1 MARNLNQQ
9 STLNK
14 NRLDKFIL
22 SFQLPPALR
31 KIANHD
37 KSSRSTYNVN
47 EDAFQMSVY
56 GAVVPELTVA
66 AIDIPYA
73 GSNLYNSSHAREP
86 YPPVEVN
93 FTVDNEFGNYWT
105 IYKWLDLMHDEKTG
119 LFDDDNLVERNQTG
133 RDTLGPLQ
141 FSDYQTNM
149 SLFGLDEY
157 NNKRIEFIYTQAFP
171 IILGNISYNYRE
183 ASPIE
188 SSMTF
193 VYSQL
198 HTKLLNI

>member
-1 MARNLNQQ
+1 MATNKNNQ
-9 STLNK
+9 SLLNK

-22 SFQLPPALR
+22 SFQLPKALKKIDKNNDR
-31 KIANHD
+31 K
-37 KSSRSTYNVN
+37 TYNVN
-47 EDAFQMSVY
+47 EDAFQLSVY

-66 AIDIPYA
+66 AIQIPYA

-86 YPPVEVN
+86 YPPVEIN
-93 FTVDNEFGNYWT
+93 FTIDNEFNNYWT

-119 LFDDDNLVERNQTG
+119 LFDEDDLVERSLTEG
-133 RDTLGPLQ
+133 RVAGP
-141 FSDYQTNM
+141 FKFADYQTNM
-149 SLFGLDEY
+149 TLFGLDEY
-157 NNKRIEFIYTQAFP
+157 NNKRIEFTYTQAFP
-171 IILGNISYNYRE
+171 ITLGGINYNYRD
-183 ASPIE
+183 AGQIE